1 MKEIIVVCLLLSLTG
16 CTAGMVNQ
24 SKKML
29 GLKIYQDS
37 NAEQSANIRIEQAM
51 YFGVTLYPNGC
62 ITSLQPQFQ
71 MLPEVESMGSI
82 MHQLESKPIKYKEK
96 LLGMPFPPKT
106 PTNFAEFKIPADQFI
121 AISAHTSYYNGSAY
135 VGCSDNAIYKFSANK
150 NYELLNNTTAT
161 HCSLVINEIVP
172 DGERVE
178 LKSLKS
184 LNRINE
190 WAGCDAQLE
199 GLK

>member
-1 MKEIIVVCLLLSLTG
+1 MKEIVVVCLLLSLTG

-29 GLKIYQDS
+29 GLKIYQDTQ
-37 NAEQSANIRIEQAM
+37 AEQSANIRIEHSTH
-51 YFGVTLYPNGC
+51 FSVRLFPNGC

-71 MLPEVESMGSI
+71 MLPEVEDLGSFK
-82 MHQLESKPIKYKEK
+82 HQLESKPIKYKEK

-106 PTNFAEFKIPADQFI
+106 PTTFAEFKIPADQFI
-121 AISAHTSYYNGSAY
+121 AISAHTGYHTGSGY
-135 VGCSDNAIYKFSANK
+135 VGCSDSANYKFSANK
-150 NYELLNNTTAT
+150 NYELLNHTTAT
-161 HCSLVINEIVP
+161 YCNLVINEIMP
-172 DGERVE
+172 NGERVE
-178 LKSLKS
+178 LTPLKS
-184 LNRINE
+184 LNHINE